1 MNAKRKAPPVAG
13 KQAYKPTAAA
23 LSMESLL
30 QILAERFEIHRNRHP
45 NLNWHQVET
54 NLLRTPSALSA
65 LAKME
70 SSGGEPDV
78 IQFGREKECL
88 CFIDCSP
95 ESPAG
100 RRSLCY
106 DRDALNARKA
116 NKPVQSAIDM
126 AALMGCELLTES
138 EYRHLQTV
146 GDFDQKT
153 SSWVQTP
160 ANIRALGGALFCD
173 RRFGHIFLYHNGAD
187 SYFSSRGFRGIL
199 RIAL

>member
-1 MNAKRKAPPVAG
+1 MNAKRKAMSGAA
-13 KQAYKPTAAA
+13 KQLCKSTAAD
-23 LSMESLL
+23 LSNDPLL
-30 QILAERFEIHRNRHP
+30 QILSERFEIHRNRHP
-45 NLNWHQVET
+45 NLTWKQVEAK
-54 NLLRTPSALSA
+54 LLLTPSALST

-70 SSGGEPDV
+70 STGGQPDV
-78 IQFGREKECL
+78 VQFGLENHCF

-106 DRDALNARKA
+106 DRDAL
-116 NKPVQSAIDM
+116 
-126 AALMGCELLTES
+126 
-138 EYRHLQTV
+138 YRHLQTV

-160 ANIRALGGALFCD
+160 ANIRALGGALLCD